1 MQHNCR
7 WFGENILY
15 MTNDKVNRARHYQLV
30 NLGEGHYGVFLYY
43 LGKFFFLM
51 LVIPCQQKFKNTV
64 HLKCRLPNS
73 TKVEMKI
80 PSTYSLQLGII
91 KNDVLLWPDIKSLI
105 YHSEFLWIW
114 AIKWNILPV
123 LDFIIIPLRIY
134 SWSDILYFGSRAP
147 TISECVLKSIHL

>member
-73 TKVEMKI
+73 TKVGMKI

-91 KNDVLLWPDIKSLI
+91 KNDVLL
-105 YHSEFLWIW
+105 
-114 AIKWNILPV
+114 
-123 LDFIIIPLRIY
+123 
-134 SWSDILYFGSRAP
+134 
-147 TISECVLKSIHL
+147 